1 MRIARHLLDQIVAH
15 AQEEAPEECCGL
27 VGGRDGAATTIYRA
41 RNEFASPTRY
51 NVHPQDLIRI
61 VNAIDGAGEELAGIY
76 HSHTRSEA
84 YPSQTDVNLAANWP
98 DPVYLICSLAG
109 DEPQVRGFEIRD
121 GGIEEVALDVE

>member
-1 MRIARHLLDQIVAH
+1 MRIAAELIDEIVAH
-15 AQEEAPEECCGL
+15 AQAEAPNECCGL
-27 VGGRDGAATTIYRA
+27 VGGRNGAATTVYRA

-61 VNAIDGAGEELAGIY
+61 VNEIEAGGEELVAIY

-98 DPVYLICSLAG
+98 DPVYLICSLAA
-109 DEPQVRGFEIRD
+109 DEPQVRGFGIRD
-121 GGIEEVALDVE
+121 EAIEEVELVGG

>member
-1 MRIARHLLDQIVAH
+1 MRIAAELIDEIVAH
-15 AQEEAPEECCGL
+15 AQAEAPNECCGL
-27 VGGRDGAATTIYRA
+27 VGGRNGAATTVYRA

-61 VNAIDGAGEELAGIY
+61 VNEIEAGGEELVAIY

-98 DPVYLICSLAG
+98 DPIYLICSLAG
-109 DEPQVRGFEIRD
+109 DGPQVRGFGIRD
-121 GGIEEVALDVE
+121 EAIEEVDLVGE